1 MTARIGMGL
10 DCDLVQLADGVRN
23 DMMNEFPV
31 EKDDCC
37 VPRHTRLCVHATD
50 WPHFRANHMN
60 QLFN

>member
-31 EKDDCC
+31 EKDDCFSSTHAPVC
-37 VPRHTRLCVHATD
+37 ARDRLGHILEL
-50 WPHFRANHMN
+50 NI
-60 QLFN
+60 